1 MTLSTERKQD
11 ILRAYQLHEK
21 DSGSPEVQVALLSAR
36 IGYMTEHL
44 SRHKKDFHS
53 RHGLMKMV
61 GLRKRLLDYLRKKDI
76 NAYRQLIE
84 NLNLRR

>member
-1 MTLSTERKQD
+1 MTLSTGRKQE
-11 ILRAYQLHEK
+11 ILQAYQLHEK

-36 IGYMTEHL
+36 IAYMTEHL

-53 RHGLMKMV
+53 RYGLMKMV
-61 GLRKRLLDYLRKKDI
+61 GQRKRLLDYLRKKDV

>member
-1 MTLSTERKQD
+1 VTLSTAKKQE
-11 ILRAYQLHEK
+11 IVSAYRLHDK

-36 IGYMTEHL
+36 IVYMTEHL
-44 SRHKKDFHS
+44 SRHKKDYHS

-61 GLRKRLLDYLRKKDI
+61 GQRKRLLEYLRRKNI
-76 NAYRQLIE
+76 EAYRQLIE